1 VAVSEATTSYIGDD
15 GNFSEGWMEKAG
27 VPEEMWGNPTLT
39 STKSVA
45 SMSSQ
50 LINAQKMIGKQ
61 PNMAVLPSDQST
73 QVEWD
78 EFHKACGRPDTAD
91 EYTITHHEDIGEFN
105 VETET
110 AFKNLAHS
118 EGLRPE
124 TVQKLMELDDSR
136 IMGMRQAEQE
146 RQTQETE
153 KCEADLKSKW
163 GNAYEE
169 RLHLANRMIE
179 ENTTDETK
187 DMLLGKVGSDPV
199 VADFLANMAAK
210 FVEHKVISADVTK
223 HTPSDAIAEA
233 ETLRNTPGYLNG
245 QLKQTSPSRYDQ
257 ITREIAALYAEA
269 HQE

>member
-1 VAVSEATTSYIGDD
+1 MIENEVAEPSAGEQEVAVSTGYIGDD
-15 GNFSEGWMEKAG
+15 GNFSEGWMEKSG
-27 VPEEMWGNPTLT
+27 VSEDMWNNPTLT
-39 STKSVA
+39 STKNVA
-45 SMSSQ
+45 SMASQ

-78 EFHKACGRPDTAD
+78 EFHKACGRPDTPD
-91 EYTITHHEDIGEFN
+91 EYTITHHEDVGESN
-105 VETET
+105 MEMEA

-136 IMGMRQAEQE
+136 IMGMRQAMQE
-146 RQTQETE
+146 AEIQKTE
-153 KCEADLKSKW
+153 DCTAVLQKQW
-163 GNAYEE
+163 GNAYDE

-187 DMLLGKVGSDPV
+187 DMLLGKIGSDPI

-210 FVEHKVISADVTK
+210 FV
-223 HTPSDAIAEA
+223 
-233 ETLRNTPGYLNG
+233 
-245 QLKQTSPSRYDQ
+245 
-257 ITREIAALYAEA
+257 
-269 HQE
+269 